1 MTGSNMFLIFRHG
14 VKLLGGEFLR
24 SNGNAAEKRAISWRS
39 QQKKDEFPGTRWEL
53 VGQMKH
59 WSNRLCPDKHRKADD

>member
-24 SNGNAAEKRAISWRS
+24 SRGKAEDEG
-39 QQKKDEFPGTRWEL
+39 QKLNE
-53 VGQMKH
+53 QMMMASEYTAESVK
-59 WSNRLCPDKHRKADD
+59 SNENV

>member
-24 SNGNAAEKRAISWRS
+24 SRGKAEGETTTT
-39 QQKKDEFPGTRWEL
+39 KKKLTMMSSEYIASTVHYHVNVLTG
-53 VGQMKH
+53 M
-59 WSNRLCPDKHRKADD
+59 

>member
-24 SNGNAAEKRAISWRS
+24 SSGKAEDEGQIFNE
-39 QQKKDEFPGTRWEL
+39 QKMMPSKYTVESKYNEN
-53 VGQMKH
+53 V
-59 WSNRLCPDKHRKADD
+59 